1 MDDFL
6 NENEIARQSQET
18 AFRYIYLKYSNR
30 LYFIV
35 RRLVFV
41 HSDANEILHE
51 TFLQAL
57 GSLSQY
63 NGKLPLFDWLC
74 KIAVGQTMSYVGK
87 RNQTYSFAVA
97 SYEEETAEKLSSDE
111 LFRGDERQQKLQMHI
126 AAMPVKQRVVFVL
139 KHFDGM
145 DFVEMSRVLEVGS
158 DVLETLFMAATEKV
172 EGEAPCED
180 CFLVPDGYFDKLESE
195 IADKISIPAEKIRV
209 EILKPYIYL
218 AIFIAALYCIVRL
231 YVHFVS

>member
-1 MDDFL
+1 
-6 NENEIARQSQET
+6 
-18 AFRYIYLKYSNR
+18 
-30 LYFIV
+30 
-35 RRLVFV
+35 
-41 HSDANEILHE
+41 
-51 TFLQAL
+51 
-57 GSLSQY
+57 
-63 NGKLPLFDWLC
+63 
-74 KIAVGQTMSYVGK
+74 
-87 RNQTYSFAVA
+87 
-97 SYEEETAEKLSSDE
+97 
-111 LFRGDERQQKLQMHI
+111 
-126 AAMPVKQRVVFVL
+126 
-139 KHFDGM
+139 M